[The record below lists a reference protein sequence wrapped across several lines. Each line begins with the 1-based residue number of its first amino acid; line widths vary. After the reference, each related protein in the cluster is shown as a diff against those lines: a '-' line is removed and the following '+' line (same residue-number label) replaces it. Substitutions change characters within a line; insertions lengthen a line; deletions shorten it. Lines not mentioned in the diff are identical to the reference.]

1 MPLAQ
6 DTIAEQIRA
15 RISQFTSG
23 ERKAGHVLLANYPMA
38 GLETVADFAARAG
51 VSGPTILRF
60 VARLGFDGYA
70 AFQRAL
76 KDELNAQ
83 LQSPLAKSAPSR
95 RRAGNGDERVETFA
109 DAIVDNITETFRH
122 LPPGEFGAVVDL
134 LADTRRALHLLGGR
148 FTDPLARYMSAHLRV
163 LRSGVTHVAGQADNW
178 RDQLIDMGRRD
189 VLILFDVRRYQDDLH
204 VLAKEAVARNVT
216 IILMTDQWLSPIAS
230 HANHILSARIPVPS
244 NWDSN
249 AALMALVEALLAQ
262 VTERVWP
269 AAKRRIEALEHLRPP
284 GRN

>member
-1 MPLAQ
+1 MPSAQ
-6 DTIAEQIRA
+6 DTIAEQVRA
-15 RISQFTSG
+15 KIAGLTAG

-38 GLETVADFAARAG
+38 GLETVAAYAARAG
-51 VSGPTILRF
+51 VSAPTILRF
-60 VARLGFDGYA
+60 VSRLGFNGYA
-70 AFQRAL
+70 AFQRRL

-83 LQSPLAKSAPSR
+83 FQSPLAKSAPPQR
-95 RRAGNGDERVETFA
+95 RRKKGDDRLETFA
-109 DAIVDNITETFRH
+109 DAVVDNVAETFRH

-134 LADTRRALHLLGGR
+134 LADQRRILHLLGGR

-163 LRSGVTHVAGQADNW
+163 LRSAVTHMAGQADNW

-204 VLAKEAVARNVT
+204 VLAGEAAARNVE
-216 IILMTDQWLSPIAS
+216 IILITDQWLSPISRYAD
-230 HANHILSARIPVPS
+230 HVLSARISVPS

-262 VTERVWP
+262 LTEQLWP
-269 AAKRRIEALEHLRPP
+269 AAKRRIEALEKLR
-284 GRN
+284 GES